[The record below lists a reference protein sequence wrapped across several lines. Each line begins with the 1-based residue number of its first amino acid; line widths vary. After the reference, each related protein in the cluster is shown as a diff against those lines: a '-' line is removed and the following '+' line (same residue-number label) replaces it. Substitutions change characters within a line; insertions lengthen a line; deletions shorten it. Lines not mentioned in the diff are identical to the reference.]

1 MLPQPPSPTLLA
13 RPGLDVAVR
22 LLVGAGVA
30 ACCGNWPG
38 LRAWGEAARDRRRPR
53 ADLEETLLQGVL
65 FSGFPRIVT
74 AFEHL
79 AAVWP
84 APAVPTGGGLP
95 AGEQRAA
102 GERLFAAIYGE
113 NTAAVAAMLRGFH
126 ADFHDF
132 VLEAAYGRILT
143 RPHLDPKTRELLATG
158 LLAATEQPRQFAG
171 HARGARRFGA
181 GDEELREVLAT
192 VFDDE
197 RVIAQWLQR
206 TR

>member
-1 MLPQPPSPTLLA
+1 MLPQPPSAALLA
-13 RPGLDVAVR
+13 RSGLDIAVR

-30 ACCGNWPG
+30 ACCGNWSA
-38 LRAWGEAARDRRRPR
+38 LRAWSEAARDRGRPR

-84 APAVPTGGGLP
+84 APTAPAGGGLP

-113 NTAAVAAMLRGFH
+113 NSAAVAAMLRGYH

-143 RPHLDPKTRELLATG
+143 RPHLAPQTRELLATG
-158 LLAATEQPRQFAG
+158 LLAATDQPRQFAG

-181 GDEELREVLAT
+181 SDGQLREVLAT

-197 RVIAQWLQR
+197 RAIAHWLAR